1 MSRVLVLVPV
11 PLDDAGVEK
20 RREQLNEVAVDPRIE
35 FDFRSVKIGP
45 KYFDSDHDLLLA
57 DLALTEAG
65 LRAKDEGFDGVCVD
79 TMSDS
84 GVSILRSL
92 LDIPVVGPG
101 RLSFLT
107 ALMLGNRFSIL
118 TLWDRWAPGYRKTL
132 REAGLEDKCVS
143 IRWIGSGA
151 PDLANLLSGK
161 EEAVFPKLL
170 SAAKECLAE
179 GADVICLGSTTM
191 HQAHRFLS
199 EHLASPVVNPGPL
212 TYKAIEFLLG
222 LGLRQSPL
230 AYPQPRGPQLEL
242 IEDMVRAAAGDS
254 PRSPSRKQT

>member
-11 PLDDAGVEK
+11 PLDEAGLQK
-20 RREQLNEVAVDPRIE
+20 RREQLNEVAVDTRIE
-35 FDFRSVKIGP
+35 FEFRPVKIGP

-65 LRAKDEGFDGVCVD
+65 LRAQDEGFDGICVD

-92 LDIPVVGPG
+92 LEIPVVGPG

-118 TLWDRWAPGYRKTL
+118 TLWDGWAAGYRKTL

-143 IRWIGSGA
+143 IRWIESGE

-170 SAAKECLAE
+170 VAARECLAE

-191 HQAHRFLS
+191 HQAHRFLTDQ
-199 EHLASPVVNPGPL
+199 LPVPVINPGPV

-230 AYPQPRGPQLEL
+230 AYPRPRDPQLAL
-242 IEDMVRAAAGDS
+242 IETIVRAAARHS
-254 PRSPSRKQT
+254 PRSPS